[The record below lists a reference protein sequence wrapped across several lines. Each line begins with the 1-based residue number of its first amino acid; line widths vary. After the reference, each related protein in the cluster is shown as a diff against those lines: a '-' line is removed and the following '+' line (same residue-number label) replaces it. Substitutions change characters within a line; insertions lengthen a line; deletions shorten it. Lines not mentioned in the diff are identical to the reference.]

1 MAKFSLVGDEEDG
14 EGPSDARRKRQRTSS
29 ASASAS
35 ASTSTSNGVGITFEE
50 NQPPPQP
57 LPLTVDQHEQ
67 EEEGESEEEEEDGGY
82 GEQEAEERDPE
93 EEIEE
98 IDQVPFSTLRV
109 VTRSRSSSNSIGLSS
124 AANQA
129 GSISVKLTDPD
140 VLDCSI
146 CYEPL
151 AIPVF
156 QIFFPQTLLLPMGD
170 NEAVLRT
177 RKLDCSSSC
186 GFRLSLV
193 SFIALKLGMSY
204 AMAAHGLPDE
214 FVVWQPMDLCS
225 RFMHAEYCE
234 NGHVACSS
242 CCGKIEHKC
251 PSCSWPIGY
260 NRCRAIEKVLE
271 AVRISCSNTKYGCKE
286 LVRYSDKKSHESTCI
301 HSPCSCPHPGCNVVS
316 SAGNLYQHFRCK
328 HVDCAVR
335 FQYNCTFN
343 VALDANERFQILQEQ
358 DEGVIFLLNNS
369 AELLGN
375 LLTVSCIWHCS
386 FSGFFYDIV
395 AKSQG
400 NSLRLQSFT
409 ECTKR
414 RSNSILVTTGFLLVP
429 QNFRNSSNELKLELC
444 IWSKDSFPKNF
455 QRSINDL

>member
-1 MAKFSLVGDEEDG
+1 MSGVEATSPRVIKRGVELGFAILAGFEGGFEIGIGGTSKCRKTGLGDEEDG
-14 EGPSDARRKRQRTSS
+14 EGPSDARRKRQRTSF
-29 ASASAS
+29 ASAS

-57 LPLTVDQHEQ
+57 LPLTE
-67 EEEGESEEEEEDGGY
+67 
-82 GEQEAEERDPE
+82 
-93 EEIEE
+93 
-98 IDQVPFSTLRV
+98 
-109 VTRSRSSSNSIGLSS
+109 
-124 AANQA
+124 

-156 QIFFPQTLLLPMGD
+156 QT
-170 NEAVLRT
+170 
-177 RKLDCSSSC
+177 DCSSSC
-186 GFRLSLV
+186 GFRLSLL
-193 SFIALKLGMSY
+193 SFIALMLGMSY
-204 AMAAHGLPDE
+204 AMAAHGLPDK
-214 FVVWQPMDLCS
+214 FVVWQPMDHCS

-328 HVDCAVR
+328 HLDCAVR
-335 FQYNCTFN
+335 FQYNRTFN

-369 AELLGN
+369 SELLGN
-375 LLTVSCIWHCS
+375 LLTVSCIWHRS

-444 IWSKDSFPKNF
+444 IWSRDSFPTNF
-455 QRSINDL
+455 

>member
-14 EGPSDARRKRQRTSS
+14 EGPSDARRKRQRTSF
-29 ASASAS
+29 ASAS

-67 EEEGESEEEEEDGGY
+67 EEEAESEEEEEEEQQQQLEEEEGAY

-109 VTRSRSSSNSIGLSS
+109 VTRSRSSSKSIGLSS
-124 AANQA
+124 AADQE

-156 QIFFPQTLLLPMGD
+156 QLM
-170 NEAVLRT
+170 
-177 RKLDCSSSC
+177 
-186 GFRLSLV
+186 
-193 SFIALKLGMSY
+193 LGMSY
-204 AMAAHGLPDE
+204 AMAAHGLPDK
-214 FVVWQPMDLCS
+214 FVVWQPMDHCS

-328 HVDCAVR
+328 HLDCAVR
-335 FQYNCTFN
+335 FQYNRTFN

-358 DEGVIFLLNNS
+358 DEGCKKPGKLSSITIF
-369 AELLGN
+369 
-375 LLTVSCIWHCS
+375 HRM
-386 FSGFFYDIV
+386 Y
-395 AKSQG
+395 
-400 NSLRLQSFT
+400 
-409 ECTKR
+409 
-414 RSNSILVTTGFLLVP
+414 
-429 QNFRNSSNELKLELC
+429 
-444 IWSKDSFPKNF
+444 
-455 QRSINDL
+455 

>member
-14 EGPSDARRKRQRTSS
+14 EGPSDARRKRQRTS
-29 ASASAS
+29 SASAS

-156 QIFFPQTLLLPMGD
+156 Q
-170 NEAVLRT
+170 
-177 RKLDCSSSC
+177 
-186 GFRLSLV
+186 
-193 SFIALKLGMSY
+193 
-204 AMAAHGLPDE
+204 
-214 FVVWQPMDLCS
+214 
-225 RFMHAEYCE
+225 CE

-335 FQYNCTFN
+335 FQYNRTFN

-358 DEGVIFLLNNS
+358 DEGCKKLRVG
-369 AELLGN
+369 LG
-375 LLTVSCIWHCS
+375 
-386 FSGFFYDIV
+386 
-395 AKSQG
+395 
-400 NSLRLQSFT
+400 
-409 ECTKR
+409 
-414 RSNSILVTTGFLLVP
+414 
-429 QNFRNSSNELKLELC
+429 
-444 IWSKDSFPKNF
+444 
-455 QRSINDL
+455 

>member
-156 QIFFPQTLLLPMGD
+156 Q
-170 NEAVLRT
+170 
-177 RKLDCSSSC
+177 
-186 GFRLSLV
+186 
-193 SFIALKLGMSY
+193 
-204 AMAAHGLPDE
+204 
-214 FVVWQPMDLCS
+214 
-225 RFMHAEYCE
+225 CE

-358 DEGVIFLLNNS
+358 DEGCKKPGKLSSITIF
-369 AELLGN
+369 
-375 LLTVSCIWHCS
+375 HRM
-386 FSGFFYDIV
+386 Y
-395 AKSQG
+395 
-400 NSLRLQSFT
+400 
-409 ECTKR
+409 
-414 RSNSILVTTGFLLVP
+414 
-429 QNFRNSSNELKLELC
+429 
-444 IWSKDSFPKNF
+444 
-455 QRSINDL
+455 

>member
-14 EGPSDARRKRQRTSS
+14 EGPSDARRKRQRTS
-29 ASASAS
+29 SASAS

-67 EEEGESEEEEEDGGY
+67 EEEGESEEEEEECGY
-82 GEQEAEERDPE
+82 CEQEAEERDPE

-156 QIFFPQTLLLPMGD
+156 QCENGHVACSSCCGKIEHKCPSCSWPIGYNRCRAIEKVL
-170 NEAVLRT
+170 EAVRIS
-177 RKLDCSSSC
+177 CSNT
-186 GFRLSLV
+186 
-193 SFIALKLGMSY
+193 LKLGMSY
-204 AMAAHGLPDE
+204 AMAAHGLPDK

-429 QNFRNSSNELKLELC
+429 QNFRNSSNELTNVPSLKC
-444 IWSKDSFPKNF
+444 F
-455 QRSINDL
+455 

>member
-14 EGPSDARRKRQRTSS
+14 EGPSDARRKRQRTSF
-29 ASASAS
+29 ASAS

-67 EEEGESEEEEEDGGY
+67 EEEAESEEEEEEEEQQQLEEEEGAY

-109 VTRSRSSSNSIGLSS
+109 VTRSRSSSKSIGLSS
-124 AANQA
+124 AADQE

-156 QIFFPQTLLLPMGD
+156 Q
-170 NEAVLRT
+170 
-177 RKLDCSSSC
+177 
-186 GFRLSLV
+186 
-193 SFIALKLGMSY
+193 
-204 AMAAHGLPDE
+204 
-214 FVVWQPMDLCS
+214 
-225 RFMHAEYCE
+225 CE

-328 HVDCAVR
+328 HLDCAVR
-335 FQYNCTFN
+335 FQYNRTFN

-369 AELLGN
+369 SELLGN
-375 LLTVSCIWHCS
+375 LLTVSCIWNRS

-444 IWSKDSFPKNF
+444 IWSKDSFPTNF
-455 QRSINDL
+455 